1 MDEKRQVFMPDSEE
15 VLLEV
20 KENVLRIPTAALMEG
35 RRVLLV
41 GDDLILA
48 SREVT
53 VGLSNWDY
61 TEILAG
67 LEPGDRVVVSLDHAE
82 VQPGAAVVVE
92 AEDGAP

>member
-1 MDEKRQVFMPDSEE
+1 MR
-15 VLLEV
+15 
-20 KENVLRIPTAALMEG
+20 VLRLRRGKCDADRVPDGLTKSAVLRAITSG

-41 GDDLILA
+41 GDDLRLA

-67 LEPGDRVVVSLDHAE
+67 LEPGDRVVVSLDRAE
-82 VQPGAAVVVE
+82 VAPGAAVVVE
-92 AEDGAP
+92 AEEGAP